1 MKRIEEKKIS
11 AQSDGKKT
19 VKKKK
24 RNLHE
29 IIKKSVENMNSFRS
43 SKYKQTPSEIK
54 FIKLR
59 N

>member
-19 VKKKK
+19 QKKK
-24 RNLHE
+24 RNLYE
-29 IIKKSVENMNSFRS
+29 IIKKSVENMNSFPS